1 MGCNREEHHFLT
13 GATCRSGTLRNQ
25 IIIRKWHSGV
35 SRLKPRIYLVSGA
48 STIQGGYRYTTSPC
62 PISVP
67 HLNAQETVWNYNVTA
82 IPKIEQLPSDAEG
95 PNAPSASDGKSADEA
110 TARPF
115 GLSKTGDDI
124 PLLALAAFSCMAVC
138 RSMRRN
144 LARGEATTSSDTT
157 TPVDNDLGK

>member
-1 MGCNREEHHFLT
+1 MGRNREEHHFLA
-13 GATCRSGTLRNQ
+13 GAACFSKALRNWV
-25 IIIRKWHSGV
+25 IFRNWHSGV
-35 SRLKPRIYLVSGA
+35 FSVKIRDYLVSSA
-48 STIQGGYRYTTSPC
+48 STIQGGYRYATSLC
-62 PISVP
+62 LISVP

-82 IPKIEQLPSDAEG
+82 IPKIEQLPSDAEN

-138 RSMRRN
+138 RHMRRN
-144 LARGEATTSSDTT
+144 LARGEATKSSDIT